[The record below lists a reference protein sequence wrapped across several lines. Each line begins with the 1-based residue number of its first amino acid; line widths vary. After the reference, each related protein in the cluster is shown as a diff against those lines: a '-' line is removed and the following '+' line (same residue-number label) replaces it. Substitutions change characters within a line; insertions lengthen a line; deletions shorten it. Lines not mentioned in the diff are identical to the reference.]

1 MPAQSTVENV
11 RFPLDGKFS
20 IKGSCLPAGTHR
32 AAGTYTE
39 PRLGYPLMTDP
50 TRDNSGFC

>member
-20 IKGSCLPAGTHR
+20 IKGSCLTAATHK

-50 TRDNSGFC
+50 TCDKSAPC